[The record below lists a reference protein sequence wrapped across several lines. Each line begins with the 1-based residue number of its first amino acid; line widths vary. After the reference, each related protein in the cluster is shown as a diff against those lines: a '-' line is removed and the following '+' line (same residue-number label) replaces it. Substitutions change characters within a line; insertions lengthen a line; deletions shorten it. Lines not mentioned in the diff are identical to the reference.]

1 VSCRAQREVQRASCR
16 RNQVDSAA
24 VADEWYRSSAWGKA
38 DQAQFEEKLRRARPR
53 SRPQYI
59 RLKGLALAGSTKPRE
74 RQAAPDLLRRVIREH
89 RDDELQ
95 AAMAWA
101 DLGHFYDE
109 EDELQLAAEAYRACL
124 DAEAALS
131 GGALHTGSEL
141 ALAEVIVRAEW
152 ERRYPEALALL
163 DAARRAGLTFKVER
177 WRWCIA
183 HARIAARTGPASDAA
198 AFASDALA
206 LLEDPS
212 PDFARHPGAGSIK
225 PDRETVRELEGLAAC
240 KPR

>member
-1 VSCRAQREVQRASCR
+1 
-16 RNQVDSAA
+16 

-38 DQAQFEEKLRRARPR
+38 DEEQFEEKLRRARPH

-59 RLKGLALAGSTKPRE
+59 RLKGLALADSKKRRE
-74 RQAAPDLLRRVIREH
+74 RRAAADLLRRVIREH
-89 RDDELQ
+89 SDDELQ

-101 DLGHFYDE
+101 DLGRFYDE
-109 EDELQLAAEAYRACL
+109 EGEHQLAAEAYRSCL

-131 GGALHTGSEL
+131 GGGLHTGSEL

-152 ERRYPEALALL
+152 EHRYPEALALL

-183 HARIAARTGPASDAA
+183 HARIAARTGQISDAA
-198 AFASDALA
+198 SFARDALA
-206 LLEDPS
+206 LLKDPS
-212 PDFARHPGAGSIK
+212 PDFARHPDVGLIK
-225 PDRETVRELEGLAAC
+225 SDRKTVRELEGLAAT
-240 KPR
+240 